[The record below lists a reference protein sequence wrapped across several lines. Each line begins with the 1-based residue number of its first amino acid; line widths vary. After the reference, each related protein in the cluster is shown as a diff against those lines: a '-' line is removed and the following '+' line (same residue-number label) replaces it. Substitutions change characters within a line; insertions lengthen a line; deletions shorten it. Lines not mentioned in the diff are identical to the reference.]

1 MSSFFNRNIDRK
13 GRVARAIFGVICVVS
28 GLLLARYSRWAC
40 GALLAF
46 GAFAFCE
53 AFRGWCLMRAC
64 GFKTKY

>member
-1 MSSFFNRNIDRK
+1 MLRFFNPNIDRK
-13 GRVARAIFGVICVVS
+13 GRIVRLIFGLLCVVA

-40 GALLAF
+40 GAVLAF
-46 GAFAFCE
+46 GAFAFYE